1 MRPCG
6 SSIFKK
12 SITFFMAKKKNFIL
26 ENREISWLSFNDR
39 VLQEAAD
46 ERLPLFERLSFL
58 AIYSSNLDEFFRVRV
73 ASMRSL
79 IRLKKKSYDKLDFNP
94 VRLVKQIT
102 SIVTGQQERFG
113 EILRNQILPALE
125 EENIYIKSETDVS
138 EEQRIFLRTYFEEHL
153 QDSIS
158 PAYLDDVGDAFFVR
172 NSGIYLV
179 TELWDKNADEPVY
192 RLLEIPADKPR
203 FVEMPTLNGRHEVMY
218 LDDVIRYNLD
228 VIYEGQEVGTSYS
241 IKLTR
246 DGDLYL
252 EDEFSGDVVQ
262 MIKKSL
268 KKRETGIPSRLLYDL
283 KTPFSLAV
291 MLKKSLGLKNE
302 DMVLGGRYHN
312 LNDFFGFP
320 RFGKSHLLN
329 EPMPPHQHQELSGEG
344 SIFDIIA
351 KKDQLLHVPYQS
363 YDPVIRLFEEAA
375 EDEQVEDIYISLYRV
390 AKDSAITR
398 ALIRAKERGKN
409 VTVFVEVKA
418 RFDEESNVY
427 WAEQMEEVG
436 IRVKY
441 SIEEMERFKVH
452 AKIAVI
458 ARREGERRVL
468 YSYLGTG
475 NFNEKTARIYV
486 DDALLTA
493 NQEIGEEVEQVFKFL
508 FTKKEPELKHLLV
521 APFNMRDTFNALIDK
536 EIEEANS
543 GNDAWM
549 ILKMNSLEDSKII
562 QRLYK
567 ASNAGVRIQLI
578 VRGICR
584 LIPGVV
590 GQSENISIISIVD
603 RFLEHA
609 RAFVFNHGGDTQ
621 IYLASA
627 DWMNRNLSRRVEV
640 AFPIYEAEHR
650 KAVMNMLDIQLSDNQ
665 KARVINETQSNP
677 YVRNGAPPVRAQFKL
692 YEYYKGS

>member
-1 MRPCG
+1 ME
-6 SSIFKK
+6 KK
-12 SITFFMAKKKNFIL
+12 IKYIL
-26 ENREISWLSFNDR
+26 ENREISWLSFNAR

-79 IRLKKKSYDKLDFNP
+79 IRLKRKSYDKLEFNP
-94 VRLVKQIT
+94 ARLVKKIT
-102 SIVTGQQERFG
+102 NIVTGQQQLFG
-113 EILRNQILPALE
+113 QILRNQILPALE
-125 EENIYIKSETDVS
+125 KENIFIKTEVDVS
-138 EEQRIFLRTYFEEHL
+138 EAQGVFLKNFFDEHL
-153 QDSIS
+153 RDCIA
-158 PAYLDDVGDAFFVR
+158 PADLERVGTEFFVKNR
-172 NSGIYLV
+172 GIYLV
-179 TELWDKNADEPVY
+179 TELWDKDADEPAY
-192 RLLEIPADKPR
+192 RLLEIPPDKPR
-203 FVEMPTLNGRHEVMY
+203 FVELPSSEGCHHVMY
-218 LDDVIRYNLD
+218 LDDIIRFNLD
-228 VIYEGQEVGTSYS
+228 SVYEGHEVGTSYS

-283 KTPFSLAV
+283 NTPFSLAV

-320 RFGKSHLLN
+320 QFEKAHLLN
-329 EPMPPHQHQELSGEG
+329 APMPPHRHPTLSGPG

-351 KKDQLLHVPYQS
+351 QADQFLHVPYQS
-363 YDPVIRLFEEAA
+363 YDPVVRLFEEAA
-375 EDEQVEDIYISLYRV
+375 EDELVEDICISLYRV

-398 ALIRAKERGKN
+398 ALIKAKENGKN

-427 WAEQMEEVG
+427 WTEQMEDAG

-441 SIEEMERFKVH
+441 SIEGMERFKVH

-458 ARREGERRVL
+458 SRREGDRRVL
-468 YSYLGTG
+468 YTYLGTG
-475 NFNEKTARIYV
+475 NFNEKTARIYA

-493 NQEIGEEVEQVFKFL
+493 NQQIGDEVEQVFTFL
-508 FTKKEPELKHLLV
+508 FTKDEPELKHLLV

-536 EIEEANS
+536 EIAEAKA
-543 GNDAWM
+543 GREAWM

-562 QRLYK
+562 RRLYK
-567 ASNAGVRIQLI
+567 ASKAGVKIQLI

-584 LIPGVV
+584 LVPGVS
-590 GQSENISIISIVD
+590 GQSENISVISIVD

-609 RAFVFNHGGDTQ
+609 RAYVFNHGGAHQ

-640 AFPIYEAEHR
+640 AFPIYDTDHR
-650 KAVMNMLDIQLSDNQ
+650 NAVLKMLDIQLNDNQ

-677 YVRNGAPPVRAQFKL
+677 YVRNDAPPLRAQYKL
-692 YEYYKGS
+692 YEEYRS

>member
-1 MRPCG
+1 ME
-6 SSIFKK
+6 
-12 SITFFMAKKKNFIL
+12 KKNKFIL
-26 ENREISWLSFNDR
+26 ENREISWLSFNAR

-94 VRLVKQIT
+94 ARLVKQIT
-102 SIVTGQQERFG
+102 SIVTGQQELFG
-113 EILRNQILPALE
+113 AILRDQIIPALAKE
-125 EENIYIKSETDVS
+125 QIFIRTEAEIN
-138 EEQRIFLRTYFEEHL
+138 EEQESFLRSYFSEHL
-153 QDSIS
+153 EGSLKSTD
-158 PAYLDDVGDAFFVR
+158 LGEVGEEFFVKNR
-172 NSGIYLV
+172 GIYLV
-179 TELWDKNADEPVY
+179 TELWNQDADEPAY
-192 RLLEIPADKPR
+192 RLLEIPSHLPR
-203 FVEMPTLNGRHEVMY
+203 FIELPSTDGSHDVMY
-218 LDDVIRYNLD
+218 LDDVIRFNLD
-228 VIYEGQEVGTSYS
+228 SVYDGDEVDSSYS

-320 RFGKSHLLN
+320 RFDKTHLLN
-329 EPMPPHQHQELSGEG
+329 EPMPPHDHPELSAPG
-344 SIFDIIA
+344 SIFKIISQ
-351 KKDQLLHVPYQS
+351 KDQFLHVPYQS

-375 EDEQVEDIYISLYRV
+375 EDELVEDIYISLYRV
-390 AKDSAITR
+390 AKDSAITK
-398 ALIRAKERGKN
+398 ALIKAKENGKN

-427 WAEQMEEVG
+427 WAEQMEEAG
-436 IRVKY
+436 IAVKY
-441 SIEEMERFKVH
+441 SIEDMERFKVH

-458 ARREGERRVL
+458 SRKEAQGRTL
-468 YSYLGTG
+468 YTYLGTG

-493 NQEIGEEVEQVFKFL
+493 NQEIGREVEQVFEFL

-521 APFNMRDTFNALIDK
+521 APFNMRSTFNSLIDK
-536 EIEEANS
+536 EIEEAKA
-543 GNDAWM
+543 GRDAWM

-562 QRLYK
+562 RRLYK
-567 ASNAGVRIQLI
+567 ASNAGVKIKLI
-578 VRGICR
+578 IRGICR
-584 LIPGVV
+584 LVPGVA
-590 GQSENISIISIVD
+590 GQSENISVISIVD

-609 RAFVFNHGGDTQ
+609 RAYVFNHGGDHQ
-621 IYLASA
+621 MYLASA

-640 AFPIYEAEHR
+640 AFPIYENDHR
-650 KAVMNMLDIQLSDNQ
+650 ETVMNMLDIQLRDNQ
-665 KARVINETQSNP
+665 KARVINATQSNP
-677 YVRNGAPPVRAQFKL
+677 YVTNDGPPVRAQYTL
-692 YEYYKGS
+692 YEAHRRVG

>member
-1 MRPCG
+1 MD
-6 SSIFKK
+6 
-12 SITFFMAKKKNFIL
+12 KKNRFVL
-26 ENREISWLSFNDR
+26 ENREISWLSFNER

-79 IRLKKKSYDKLDFNP
+79 MRLKRKSYDKLEFNP
-94 VRLVKQIT
+94 ARLVKRIT
-102 SIVTGQQERFG
+102 SIVTEQQEQFG
-113 EILRNQILPALE
+113 AILRDQIIPSLE
-125 EENIYIKSETDVS
+125 EEGIFIRTEANVDAP
-138 EEQRIFLRTYFEEHL
+138 QADFLRTYFDEHL
-153 QDSIS
+153 CDCLV
-158 PAYLDDVGDAFFVR
+158 PGDLDQEGTDYFVKNR
-172 NSGIYLV
+172 GIYLV
-179 TELWDKNADEPVY
+179 TELWNRDAGEPAY
-192 RLLEIPADKPR
+192 KLLEIPADLPR
-203 FVEMPTLNGRHEVMY
+203 FLELPSSGNSRDVIY
-218 LDDVIRYNLD
+218 LDDVIRFNLER
-228 VIYEGQEVGTSYS
+228 IYEGHEVGASYS

-252 EDEFSGDVVQ
+252 EDEFSGNIVE

-320 RFGKSHLLN
+320 RFDKAHLMN
-329 EPMPPHQHQELSGEG
+329 EPMPPHAHPELSAPG
-344 SIFDIIA
+344 SIFEIIA
-351 KKDQLLHVPYQS
+351 NRDQFLHVPYQS
-363 YDPVIRLFEEAA
+363 YAPVIRLFEEAA

-390 AKDSAITR
+390 ARDSAITK
-398 ALIRAKERGKN
+398 ALIKARQNGKN

-427 WAEQMEEVG
+427 WTEQMEEAG
-436 IRVKY
+436 ITVKY
-441 SIEEMERFKVH
+441 SIEDLEHFKVH

-458 ARREGERRVL
+458 ARREGEDRVL
-468 YSYLGTG
+468 YTYLGTG

-486 DDALLTA
+486 DDALMTA
-493 NQEIGEEVEQVFKFL
+493 HQAIGSEVEQVFEYL
-508 FTKKEPELKHLLV
+508 FTKKEPTFDHLLV
-521 APFNMRDTFNALIDK
+521 APFNMRSSFNALIDK
-536 EIEEANS
+536 EIEEAKA
-543 GNDAWM
+543 GREAWM
-549 ILKMNSLEDSKII
+549 ILKMNSLEDTRVI

-567 ASNAGVRIQLI
+567 ASNAGVNIKLI

-584 LIPGVV
+584 LVPGIE
-590 GQSENISIISIVD
+590 GQSENISVISIVD

-609 RAFVFNHGGDTQ
+609 RAYVFNHAGDHQ

-627 DWMNRNLSRRVEV
+627 DWMKRNLSRRVEV
-640 AFPIYEAEHR
+640 AFPVYDKDHR
-650 KAVMNMLDIQLSDNQ
+650 EAVMRMLEIQLSDNQ
-665 KARVINETQSNP
+665 KARVIDQSQSNP
-677 YVRNGAPPVRAQFKL
+677 YVQNENPPLRAQYRL
-692 YEYYKGS
+692 YEEYKS

>member
-1 MRPCG
+1 ME
-6 SSIFKK
+6 
-12 SITFFMAKKKNFIL
+12 KKNKYVL
-26 ENREISWLSFNDR
+26 ENREISWLSFNAR

-94 VRLVKQIT
+94 ARLVKQIT
-102 SIVTGQQERFG
+102 SIVTEQQEKFG
-113 EILRNQILPALE
+113 AILRDQIIPALAQ
-125 EENIYIKSETDVS
+125 ENIFIKSESDIDD
-138 EEQRIFLRTYFEEHL
+138 EQARFLSSFYEEHL
-153 QDSIS
+153 ESRLNPSD
-158 PAYLDDVGDAFFVR
+158 LDQLGTDFFVKNR
-172 NSGIYLV
+172 GIYLV
-179 TELWDKNADEPVY
+179 TELWNRHADIPAY
-192 RLLEIPADKPR
+192 RLLEIPSDLPR
-203 FVEMPTLNGRHEVMY
+203 FIELPSENGRHNVMY
-218 LDDVIRYNLD
+218 LDDVIRFNLD
-228 VIYEGQEVGTSYS
+228 KVYKEDDVDASYS

-291 MLKKSLGLKNE
+291 MLKKNLGLKNE

-320 RFGKSHLLN
+320 RFDKAHLLN
-329 EPMPPHQHQELSGEG
+329 EPMPPHAHPELSSPG
-344 SIFDIIA
+344 SIFEIIA
-351 KKDQLLHVPYQS
+351 RKDQFLHVPYQS

-375 EDEQVEDIYISLYRV
+375 EDEFVEDIYISLYRV
-390 AKDSAITR
+390 AKDSAITK
-398 ALIRAKERGKN
+398 ALINAKKNGKN

-418 RFDEESNVY
+418 RFDEESNVF
-427 WAEQMEEVG
+427 WTEQMEEAG
-436 IRVKY
+436 IAVKY
-441 SIEEMERFKVH
+441 SIEDMERFKVH

-458 ARREGERRVL
+458 SRREGDSRML
-468 YSYLGTG
+468 YTYLGTG

-493 NQEIGEEVEQVFKFL
+493 NQEIGREVEQVFEFL
-508 FTKKEPELKHLLV
+508 FTKKDPELKHLLV
-521 APFNMRDTFNALIDK
+521 APFNMRDSFNALIDK
-536 EIEEANS
+536 EIEEAKA
-543 GNDAWM
+543 GREAWM
-549 ILKMNSLEDSKII
+549 ILKMNSLEDSKMIR
-562 QRLYK
+562 RLYK
-567 ASNAGVRIQLI
+567 ASNAGVKIRII

-584 LIPGVV
+584 LVPGVE
-590 GQSENISIISIVD
+590 GQSENISVVSIVD

-609 RAFVFNHGGDTQ
+609 RTYVFNHGGDHH

-627 DWMNRNLSRRVEV
+627 DWMKRNLSRRVEV
-640 AFPIYEAEHR
+640 AFPIYDEDHR
-650 KAVMNMLDIQLSDNQ
+650 EAVMRMLRIQLSDNQ
-665 KARVINETQSNP
+665 KARVINKTQSNP
-677 YVRNGAPPVRAQFKL
+677 YVTNDKAPVRAQYEL
-692 YEYYKGS
+692 YKAYKD

>member
-1 MRPCG
+1 ME
-6 SSIFKK
+6 
-12 SITFFMAKKKNFIL
+12 KKKKYIL
-26 ENREISWLSFNDR
+26 ENREISWLSFNAR

-79 IRLKKKSYDKLDFNP
+79 MRLKKKSYDILEFNP
-94 VRLVKQIT
+94 ARLVKRIT
-102 SIVTGQQERFG
+102 SIVTGQQELFG
-113 EILRNQILPALE
+113 EILRNQILPALK
-125 EENIYIKSETDVS
+125 EENIYIQTETDVNN
-138 EEQRIFLRTYFEEHL
+138 EQGAFLRNYFEQHL
-153 QDSIS
+153 QSSIN
-158 PAYLDDVGDAFFVR
+158 PADMDQVGTDFFVKNR
-172 NSGIYLV
+172 GIYLV
-179 TELWDKNADEPVY
+179 TELWDKDADEPAY
-192 RLLEIPADKPR
+192 RLLEIPSDKSR
-203 FVEMPTLNGRHEVMY
+203 FVELPSANGRQDVMY
-218 LDDVIRYNLD
+218 LDDVLRYNLD
-228 VIYEGQEVGTSYS
+228 LIYEGDEIGTSYS

-252 EDEFSGDVVQ
+252 EDEFSGDIVQ

-283 KTPFSLAV
+283 KTPFALAV

-320 RFGKSHLLN
+320 RFGKTHLLN
-329 EPMPPHQHQELSGEG
+329 EPMPPHQHVGLSGPG

-351 KKDQLLHVPYQS
+351 QKDQFLHVPYQS

-375 EDEQVEDIYISLYRV
+375 EDDLVEDIYISLYRV
-390 AKDSAITR
+390 AKDSAITK
-398 ALIRAKERGKN
+398 ALIKAKEQGKN

-441 SIEEMERFKVH
+441 SIDGMERFKVH

-458 ARREGERRVL
+458 SRREGDERVL
-468 YSYLGTG
+468 YTYLGTG

-493 NQEIGEEVEQVFKFL
+493 NQEIGNEVEQVFNFL
-508 FTKKEPELKHLLV
+508 FTKKEPELHHLLV

-536 EIEEANS
+536 EIEEAKA
-543 GNDAWM
+543 GREAWM

-562 QRLYK
+562 RRLYK
-567 ASNAGVRIQLI
+567 ASNAGVNIQLI
-578 VRGICR
+578 VRGICC
-584 LIPGVV
+584 LIPGVP
-590 GQSENISIISIVD
+590 GQSERISVISIVD

-609 RAFVFNHGGDTQ
+609 RAYVFHHAGDQQ
-621 IYLASA
+621 IFLASA

-640 AFPIYEAEHR
+640 AFPIYGKAHR
-650 KAVMNMLDIQLSDNQ
+650 KIVMRMLEIQLSDNQ
-665 KARVINETQSNP
+665 KARRIDEPQSNP
-677 YVRNGAPPVRAQFKL
+677 YVKNEDPPVRAQYKL
-692 YEYYKGS
+692 YEEYRASL